1 MPCRVIEHDSPDY
14 YRAVQLRREVLRF
27 PLGMD
32 YTPEQLASE
41 DDSMHFILELD
52 GNVVASAMATPYDDE
67 TIKVRQVA
75 VEGTMQGKGLG
86 REIMFY
92 VEDWAKSQGYLESML
107 HARQVA
113 VEFYLRIG
121 YEIFDEP
128 FEEVGI
134 PHRKMRKALT
144 SS

>member
-1 MPCRVIEHDSPDY
+1 MNCLIVAHESPEY
-14 YRAVQLRREVLRF
+14 WAAVELRRQVLRF

-41 DDSMHFILELD
+41 SDSTHFAILD
-52 GNVVASAMATPYDDE
+52 GAVAVATAMATPYTNE
-67 TIKVRQVA
+67 IVKIRQVA
-75 VEGTMQGKGLG
+75 VDPSRQGQGLG
-86 REIMFY
+86 RQVMFY
-92 VEDWAKSQGYLESML
+92 AEDWSRAEGFAEAVL

-113 VEFYLRIG
+113 VDFYLRIG

-134 PHRKMRKALT
+134 PHRKMRKRLLL
-144 SS
+144 